1 MDSLDNRS
9 QQKYFEVIELLEQYG
24 KSLPEPHAKH
34 LRDGVY
40 ELRFFGIEGRIR
52 ILYFFYHKAK
62 AVFTNGL
69 IKKTGAIPG
78 NVLKTAKER
87 MDVYS
92 KRLTKKE
99 VI

>member
-9 QQKYFEVIELLEQYG
+9 QQKCFEVIELLEQYG

-34 LRDGVY
+34 LQEGVY

-52 ILYFFYHKAK
+52 ILYFFYHKSK

-69 IKKTGAIPG
+69 IKKTGAVSG
-78 NVLKTAKER
+78 NVLKTAKKR
-87 MDVYS
+87 MNIYF
-92 KRLTKKE
+92 KR
-99 VI
+99 